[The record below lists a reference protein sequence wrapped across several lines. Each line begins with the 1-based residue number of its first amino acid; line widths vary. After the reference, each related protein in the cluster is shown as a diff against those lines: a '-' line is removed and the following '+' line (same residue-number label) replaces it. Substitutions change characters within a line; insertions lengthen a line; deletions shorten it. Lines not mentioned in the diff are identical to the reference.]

1 LCKFGRRLGE
11 VEDPKF
17 SDNRKVAGDKMMG
30 RDEKGE
36 RRRKQNSI
44 RLGLTVG
51 LFVFIHPFGH
61 NTVMTL
67 AAATASLRRDIR
79 VVLLF

>member
-1 LCKFGRRLGE
+1 
-11 VEDPKF
+11 
-17 SDNRKVAGDKMMG
+17 MME

-51 LFVFIHPFGH
+51 LFVFIHPFGQ
-61 NTVMTL
+61 NSVMTL
-67 AAATASLRRDIR
+67 AADTASLRRDIR